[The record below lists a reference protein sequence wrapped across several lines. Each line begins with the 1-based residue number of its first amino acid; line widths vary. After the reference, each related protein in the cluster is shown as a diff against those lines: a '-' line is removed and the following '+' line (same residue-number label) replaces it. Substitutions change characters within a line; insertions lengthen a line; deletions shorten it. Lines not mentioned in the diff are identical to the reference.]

1 MSESIWKSSYKSE
14 RGTKRCY
21 RAESNRFNQKKGMNV
36 LESGVNKGVVA
47 QRRMLKRNDSKIIR
61 IHIGEIYKD
70 NPFLLN
76 SYTLTQTDERTIY
89 RKSPKKKPTFHSLF
103 PR

>member
-1 MSESIWKSSYKSE
+1 
-14 RGTKRCY
+14 
-21 RAESNRFNQKKGMNV
+21 MNV

-76 SYTLTQTDERTIY
+76 SYTNGRKDDLTE
-89 RKSPKKKPTFHSLF
+89 KSEKKSHVPLPVSPLKMEHEKIIDYDMQNYYVK
-103 PR
+103 